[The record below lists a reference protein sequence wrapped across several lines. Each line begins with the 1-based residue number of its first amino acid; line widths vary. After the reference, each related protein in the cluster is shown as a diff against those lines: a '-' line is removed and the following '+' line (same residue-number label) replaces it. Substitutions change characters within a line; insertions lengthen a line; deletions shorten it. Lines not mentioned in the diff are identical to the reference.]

1 MNSFAITDQSTVLPF
16 GRSPMKQ
23 SRIPLQRHAHR
34 TAVGQI
40 DGQCVVS
47 DLNTAGSRGL
57 EFSRQ
62 SAHAMPPEI
71 DSRSVPRAAE
81 RESIRL
87 ASNHDCFANV
97 PAPTKTWQRN
107 CLAPR
112 EYAAVR
118 SDPRSKRRTD
128 TGLRSK
134 PSAFV
139 VHPQDVDDRR
149 LIQ

>member
-1 MNSFAITDQSTVLPF
+1 
-16 GRSPMKQ
+16 GRCSVEQP
-23 SRIPLQRHAHR
+23 RIPLQWHAHR
-34 TAVGQI
+34 ATVGKI

-71 DSRSVPRAAE
+71 GSRSVPRAAE

-97 PAPTKTWQRN
+97 PAPTKSWQRN

-118 SDPRSKRRTD
+118 SDPRSKRSTD
-128 TGLRSK
+128 TGVRSK
-134 PSAFV
+134 PSAVLFILKTSMTAV
-139 VHPQDVDDRR
+139 
-149 LIQ
+149 